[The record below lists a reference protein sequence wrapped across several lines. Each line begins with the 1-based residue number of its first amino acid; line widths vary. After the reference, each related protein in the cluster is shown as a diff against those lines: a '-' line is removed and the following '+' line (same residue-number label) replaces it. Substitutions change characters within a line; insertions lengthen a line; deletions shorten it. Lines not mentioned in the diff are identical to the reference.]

1 MRRNTVIGTIIT
13 VGAQTLFNM
22 PFMGDLLWIEK
33 ISWKKSSEKQKITG
47 FPTKLPPLSWEYL
60 FIYHM
65 LLSTYTY
72 CRSFMLVK
80 FGTGPVSWLF
90 DKCLEM

>member
-65 LLSTYTY
+65 LLSTYTD
-72 CRSFMLVK
+72 LHILQIVHA
-80 FGTGPVSWLF
+80 G
-90 DKCLEM
+90 